1 MVLNLIE
8 AMDMAE
14 AAERNQR
21 IVPELCAVCS
31 DKSTGLHYGVA
42 TCNGC
47 KTFFRRT
54 VVNDQHFGCKAN
66 NDCHVEKAIQGERD
80 KIGYTK
86 RRRIDDLYADG
97 PSTSTTA
104 AARQYTD
111 SSTEQ
116 SPMSS
121 PSSTSTQSSSSVP
134 PRPANIESLIELE
147 AKCNKFRMADI
158 ELETNVDLR
167 TVISRQSS
175 IINDETLLK
184 NARTFTS
191 VTQLV
196 RQQSE
201 DIVAWHRKD
210 LLLMI
215 EWAKEQTPFPILPEA
230 DKIALLRNHAFA
242 HVMLQ
247 QSFYSQDFGP
257 DIIVMPNGTFMHR
270 VPADETMLRPLLGKV
285 MDQIM
290 LPIRRM
296 SMRQEEFIAVKAI
309 AFWNP
314 EVSTLTPDTKDKVMQ
329 HRNELLAAL
338 FNVIS
343 ASFKTPQAC
352 AERFGRMLL
361 FTPHLSAITA
371 MGTENM
377 YLSSFFNLREFDTIV
392 KELLLDD

>member
-21 IVPELCAVCS
+21 TVPELCAVCS

-54 VVNDQHFGCKAN
+54 VVNDQHFMCKVN
-66 NDCHVEKAIQGERD
+66 NDCHVDKAIQGERD

-104 AARQYTD
+104 AARQYPD

-134 PRPANIESLIELE
+134 PRPTIIESLIELE

-167 TVISRQSS
+167 TVVSRQSS

-184 NARTFTS
+184 NSRTFTS

-247 QSFYSQDFGP
+247 QSFYSPDFGP

-270 VPADETMLRPLLGKV
+270 VPADE
-285 MDQIM
+285 
-290 LPIRRM
+290 
-296 SMRQEEFIAVKAI
+296 
-309 AFWNP
+309 
-314 EVSTLTPDTKDKVMQ
+314 
-329 HRNELLAAL
+329 
-338 FNVIS
+338 
-343 ASFKTPQAC
+343 
-352 AERFGRMLL
+352 
-361 FTPHLSAITA
+361 
-371 MGTENM
+371 
-377 YLSSFFNLREFDTIV
+377 
-392 KELLLDD
+392 